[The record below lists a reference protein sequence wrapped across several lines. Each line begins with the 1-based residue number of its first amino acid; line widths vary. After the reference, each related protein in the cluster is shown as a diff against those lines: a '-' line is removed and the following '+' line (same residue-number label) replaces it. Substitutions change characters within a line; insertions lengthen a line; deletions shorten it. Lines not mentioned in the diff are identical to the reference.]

1 MGGCASLK
9 VKKLD
14 TAAGANLAENGTAEL
29 VSHQRLP
36 GHACLI
42 VKPGVR
48 GSSAVAV
55 VVVKRTVALI
65 GPAFRHQGNL
75 STGRPALVW
84 PFASDS
90 YAKLLYR
97 VERDGKYGV
106 KAGIGGCA
114 VGIRSL
120 VATCA
125 GCRGLRDEAGILFIV
140 SVGPVQRKVVRIRR
154 RAEPFPFEG
163 TPGWTPQR
171 LADIGSV

>member
-1 MGGCASLK
+1 ML
-9 VKKLD
+9 
-14 TAAGANLAENGTAEL
+14 
-29 VSHQRLP
+29 

-55 VVVKRTVALI
+55 VFVKRTVELI
-65 GPAFRHQGNL
+65 GSAFRHQGNL

-125 GCRGLRDEAGILFIV
+125 GCRGLRDEAGLLFIV
-140 SVGPVQRKVVRIRR
+140 YV
-154 RAEPFPFEG
+154 
-163 TPGWTPQR
+163 
-171 LADIGSV
+171 GSVQPDVFLIP